1 MSDDKTIDA
10 PLKEAERQAK
20 KVATEYMY
28 DLALHRHLPHA
39 LEDYHVKALRIGAH
53 EPYSP
58 GEIRYMPLEAV
69 VVSDLEPLPAAFIKA
84 DITRERSQ
92 SLITKQQEKYRV
104 LWESEFSSDKPY
116 NPQPQFHTVLDG
128 HNYPVVILHREP
140 GVKREKI
147 IGPRFKPLGYKGK
160 NYRYNKKISEYE
172 TLECRFDFGTWRNSL
187 DSTFMYDRVSHDALQ
202 RLSVRIPFIYWTI
215 GKQEHAEG
223 IVVMYIPF
231 TTEKNLT
238 MTFDNIAF
246 LAQKLEEE
254 MVPEWRQLASQLGM
268 K

>member
-1 MSDDKTIDA
+1 MTNDKAIDT

-28 DLALHRHLPHA
+28 DLAHHRHLPYA

-53 EPYSP
+53 EPYRP

-84 DITRERSQ
+84 DIRRERSQ
-92 SLITKQQEKYRV
+92 SLITKQQEKDRA
-104 LWESEFSSDKPY
+104 LWESEFSREKPF
-116 NPQPQFHTVLDG
+116 NPEPRFHTVLEG
-128 HNYPVVILHREP
+128 HNCPVVILDREP
-140 GVKREKI
+140 DVKREKI
-147 IGPRFKPLGYKGK
+147 IGTRLKPLGYKGK
-160 NYRYNKKISEYE
+160 NYRYNKKVSEYE

-187 DSTFMYDRVSHDALQ
+187 HSTFMYGRVSHDAEQ
-202 RLSVRIPFIYWTI
+202 RFSVRIPFIYWTI

-231 TTEKNLT
+231 TTGKNLT

-254 MVPEWRQLASQLGM
+254 MVPEWRQLASRLGM